1 MKKLKLYIGMLVGL
15 LATMLTACTSDLSE
29 ETVPSNSKG
38 EMTLSF
44 KVSTPDY
51 KIGTRSE
58 GYNNEGFGSSDVQI
72 FCFDANGYFLGMGQ
86 DLKVD
91 ATSKEDIGEGTVNT
105 DNKNISV
112 KMPNAT
118 ARLHIIANA
127 NINTAKA
134 ANEWIGLH
142 ENKLITTFE
151 SMATEDQPLKT
162 KYWGYCKGSTTADM
176 KAKLTNSSNVIHLI
190 RDCAK
195 ITADWETATN
205 IQSVE
210 ISIGEGM
217 KYATIAAFDRN
228 KLEFPNT
235 TDAKDH
241 WEWNITDITLP
252 KSEDRYKGSA
262 GQMRTVQYCFEDENS
277 SKNPVSCILK
287 VTFKDKDNTV
297 KWYKVY
303 LQNEDQ
309 QFYKIKRNYTYAIH
323 IKKLNPMLGYTGYED
338 ALNGYAANNPWITVD
353 DIIQEISDGTYTM
366 NIVNGTYQML
376 TQESANS
383 EQVIDF
389 EYTGKDSQTAAD
401 FDVSWTENKNFTKLE
416 GGKLPVPTVRYDAA
430 TGKGTITYKIGDIS
444 AGECKTA
451 TIMLVDKKHGLTRN
465 IHLYSISNVDFKFPT
480 EITMGKKVTS
490 EAQLTFTIPSYY
502 PKELLPIE
510 IEIASNDVN
519 PIGSDVKVASTEEVD
534 GGAGWNC
541 WFVTKYENPSVI
553 GNTQTITMKN
563 VRAVTGTEGTFYIKA
578 KHYNSNKHWT
588 VTINYQNQN

>member
-1 MKKLKLYIGMLVGL
+1 MKKLKLYIGMMVGL

-58 GYNNEGFGSSDVQI
+58 GYNNEGFESSDVQI

-86 DLKVD
+86 DRKVD
-91 ATSKEDIGEGTVNT
+91 ATSKEEIGKGAANT
-105 DNKNISV
+105 NNKNISV

-127 NINTAKA
+127 NINTEKA

-151 SMATEDQPLKT
+151 SKATEDQALKT

-190 RDCAK
+190 RDRAK
-195 ITADWETATN
+195 ITADWDNTTN

-228 KLEFPNT
+228 NLEFPNT
-235 TDAKDH
+235 TDAKD

-252 KSEDRYKGSA
+252 KSEERYKGSA
-262 GQMRTVQYCFEDENS
+262 GQMGTVQYCFEDENS

-287 VTFKDKDNTV
+287 VTFNDKTE

-303 LQNEDQ
+303 LQDKYQ

-323 IKKLNPMLGYTGYED
+323 IQKLNPKLGYIGYDD
-338 ALNGYAANNPWITVD
+338 ALNGYAANNPWIQVEQ
-353 DIIQEISDGTYTM
+353 IVPKISYGTYTLE
-366 NIVNGTYQML
+366 IPNGTNVML
-376 TQESANS
+376 NEGAAESQEIAFNYKGGDLNKANRFDVNWVTNN
-383 EQVIDF
+383 ELGKKELTVTTYDNG
-389 EYTGKDSQTAAD
+389 TGKIVFTR
-401 FDVSWTENKNFTKLE
+401 DV
-416 GGKLPVPTVRYDAA
+416 
-430 TGKGTITYKIGDIS
+430 ITDQLKSGEIRILDKVSGMSRIIKI
-444 AGECKTA
+444 
-451 TIMLVDKKHGLTRN
+451 
-465 IHLYSISNVDFKFPT
+465 YSIKKFDFGFT
-480 EITMGKKVTS
+480 FSGMSGMKKNNTGT
-490 EAQLTFTIPSYY
+490 LTYTIPSNY
-502 PKELLPIE
+502 PSALLPVE
-510 IEIASNDVN
+510 IRIASNTINPEDCDVEV
-519 PIGSDVKVASTEEVD
+519 GSTEEITE
-534 GGAGWNC
+534 GKNWNC
-541 WFVTKYENPSVI
+541 WFLKKFDSAAALGVK
-553 GNTQTITMKN
+553 QTITLKN
-563 VRAVTGTEGTFYIKA
+563 IRDNNRGDVGSFYVKA
-578 KHYNSNKHWT
+578 KYGGGLQKFE
-588 VTINYQNQN
+588 IPYQ

>member
-58 GYNNEGFGSSDVQI
+58 GEGFESSDVQI

-86 DLKVD
+86 DLKVE

-105 DNKNISV
+105 NNKNISV

-127 NINTAKA
+127 NINTEKA
-134 ANEWIGLH
+134 AKEWIGLH

-151 SMATEDQPLKT
+151 SKADENQALKT
-162 KYWGYCKGSTTADM
+162 KYWGYCSGSTTAEM

-190 RDCAK
+190 RDRAK
-195 ITADWETATN
+195 ITADWDNTTD
-205 IQSVE
+205 IKSVE

-217 KYATIAAFDRN
+217 KYATIAAFDRYN
-228 KLEFPNT
+228 LEFPNT
-235 TDAKDH
+235 TAAKD

-252 KSEDRYKGSA
+252 KLEDRYKGSA
-262 GQMRTVQYCFEDENS
+262 GQMGTVQYCFEDENS

-303 LQNEDQ
+303 LQDKDQ

-323 IKKLNPMLGYTGYED
+323 IQKLNQKLGYTGYDD
-338 ALNGYAANNPWITVD
+338 ALNGYAANNPWIQVEQ
-353 DIIQEISDGTYTM
+353 IVPKISDGTYTLE
-366 NIVNGTYQML
+366 IPNGTNVML
-376 TQESANS
+376 NEGAAENQEIAFNYAGGDLN
-383 EQVIDF
+383 Q
-389 EYTGKDSQTAAD
+389 KKR
-401 FDVSWTENKNFTKLE
+401 FDVNWVTNNEL
-416 GGKLPVPTVRYDAA
+416 GKKDL
-430 TGKGTITYKIGDIS
+430 TITYAGTDAGGKGKIGFTRDVITDQLKS
-444 AGECKTA
+444 GE
-451 TIMLVDKKHGLTRN
+451 IRILDKVSGMSRIIK
-465 IHLYSISNVDFKFPT
+465 IYSITKFDFGFEFSGMSGNNKDN
-480 EITMGKKVTS
+480 MGT
-490 EAQLTFTIPSYY
+490 LTYTIPSNY
-502 PKELLPIE
+502 PSALLPVE
-510 IEIASNDVN
+510 IRIASNTINPEDCDVEV
-519 PIGSDVKVASTEEVD
+519 GSTEEITEGQD
-534 GGAGWNC
+534 WNC
-541 WFVTKYENPSVI
+541 WFLKKFDSAAALGVK
-553 GNTQTITMKN
+553 QTITLKN
-563 VRAVTGTEGTFYIKA
+563 IRDNNSGGSFYVKA
-578 KHYNSNKHWT
+578 KYGGDLQKFE
-588 VTINYQNQN
+588 IKY

>member
-1 MKKLKLYIGMLVGL
+1 MKKLKLYIGMMVGL

-72 FCFDANGYFLGMGQ
+72 FCFDANGYFLGMGR
-86 DLKVD
+86 DLKVV
-91 ATSKEDIGEGTVNT
+91 ATSKEEIGDGAANT
-105 DNKNISV
+105 NNKNISV

-127 NINTAKA
+127 NIVTEKA

-176 KAKLTNSSNVIHLI
+176 KKMLTNNVIHLI
-190 RDCAK
+190 RDRAK
-195 ITADWETATN
+195 ITADWETTTD
-205 IQSVE
+205 IKSVE

-217 KYATIAAFDRN
+217 LYATIAAFDRN

-235 TDAKDH
+235 TAAKN
-241 WEWNITDITLP
+241 WKWNINDITLP
-252 KSEDRYKGSA
+252 KSEKRYKGPE
-262 GQMRTVQYCFEDENS
+262 GQMGTVQYCFEDENS

-303 LQNEDQ
+303 LQDKDQ

-323 IKKLNPMLGYTGYED
+323 IKKLIQNLGYTGYDD
-338 ALNGYAANNPWITVD
+338 ALNGYAANNPWIQVEQ
-353 DIIQEISDGTYTM
+353 IVPKISDGTYTLE
-366 NIVNGTYQML
+366 IPNGTNVML
-376 TQESANS
+376 NEGAAEIQEIAFKYEGGNLNQANR
-383 EQVIDF
+383 
-389 EYTGKDSQTAAD
+389 
-401 FDVSWTENKNFTKLE
+401 FDVNWVTNNDL
-416 GGKLPVPTVRYDAA
+416 GKKELTIKYADDK
-430 TGKGTITYKIGDIS
+430 GKGKGKIVFTRDVITNQLKSGEIRILDKVSGMSRIIKI
-444 AGECKTA
+444 
-451 TIMLVDKKHGLTRN
+451 
-465 IHLYSISNVDFKFPT
+465 YSITKFNFDFKFSG
-480 EITMGKKVTS
+480 MSGSKKNNTGT
-490 EAQLTFTIPSYY
+490 LTYTIPKNY
-502 PKELLPIE
+502 PSELLPVE
-510 IEIASNDVN
+510 IRIASNTINPEDCDVEV
-519 PIGSDVKVASTEEVD
+519 GSTEEITEGKD
-534 GGAGWNC
+534 WNC
-541 WFVTKYENPSVI
+541 WFLKKFDSAAALGVK
-553 GNTQTITMKN
+553 QTITLKN
-563 VRAVTGTEGTFYIKA
+563 IRDNNPDDVGSFYVKA
-578 KHYNSNKHWT
+578 KYGGGLQPFP
-588 VTINYQNQN
+588 VTYKQIKN

>member
-58 GYNNEGFGSSDVQI
+58 GEGFESSDVKI

-91 ATSKEDIGEGTVNT
+91 ATSKEEIGKGAANT
-105 DNKNISV
+105 NNKNISV

-127 NINTAKA
+127 NINTEKA

-151 SMATEDQPLKT
+151 SMATEDQALKT

-190 RDCAK
+190 RDRAK

-235 TDAKDH
+235 TDAKD

-262 GQMRTVQYCFEDENS
+262 GQMGTVQYCFEDENS

-287 VTFKDKDNTV
+287 VTFNDNTE

-303 LQNEDQ
+303 LQDKYQ

-323 IKKLNPMLGYTGYED
+323 IQKLNPKLGYTGYDD
-338 ALNGYAANNPWITVD
+338 ALNGYAANNPWMQVEQIVPK
-353 DIIQEISDGTYTM
+353 ISYGTYTLE
-366 NIVNGTYQML
+366 IPNGTNVML
-376 TQESANS
+376 NEGAAESQEIAFNY
-383 EQVIDF
+383 EGGDLNQ
-389 EYTGKDSQTAAD
+389 AD
-401 FDVSWTENKNFTKLE
+401 RFDVNWVTNNDLGNKEL
-416 GGKLPVPTVRYDAA
+416 
-430 TGKGTITYKIGDIS
+430 TITYDNGTGKIGFTRGDITDQLKS
-444 AGECKTA
+444 GE
-451 TIMLVDKKHGLTRN
+451 IRILDKVSGMSRIIK
-465 IHLYSISNVDFKFPT
+465 IYSITKFNFGFT
-480 EITMGKKVTS
+480 FSGMLGRYKKDDTGT
-490 EAQLTFTIPSYY
+490 LTYTIPSNY
-502 PKELLPIE
+502 PSELLPVE
-510 IEIASNDVN
+510 IRIASNTINPEDCDVEV
-519 PIGSDVKVASTEEVD
+519 GSTEEIYNKFQEGMD
-534 GGAGWNC
+534 WNC
-541 WFVTKYENPSVI
+541 WFLKKF
-553 GNTQTITMKN
+553 NTTADLGVEKTITLKN
-563 VRAVTGTEGTFYIKA
+563 IRGNKSGDKGSFYVKA
-578 KHYNSNKHWT
+578 KYGGGLQPF
-588 VTINYQNQN
+588 TITY

>member
-58 GYNNEGFGSSDVQI
+58 GEEFGSSDVQI

-86 DLKVD
+86 VLTVE
-91 ATSKEDIGEGTVNT
+91 ATSNEEIGDGAANT
-105 DNKNISV
+105 DKKKISV

-127 NINTAKA
+127 NINTEKA

-151 SMATEDQPLKT
+151 SKADENQALKT
-162 KYWGYCKGSTTADM
+162 KYWGYCSGSTTAEM

-190 RDCAK
+190 RDRAK
-195 ITADWETATN
+195 ITADWETTTD
-205 IQSVE
+205 IKSVE

-217 KYATIAAFDRN
+217 LYATIAAFDRN

-235 TDAKDH
+235 TDAKD

-252 KSEDRYKGSA
+252 KSEERYKGSA
-262 GQMRTVQYCFEDENS
+262 GQMGTVQYCFEDENS

-287 VTFKDKDNTV
+287 VTFNDNTE

-303 LQNEDQ
+303 LQDKDQ

-323 IKKLNPMLGYTGYED
+323 IKKLNQKLGYTGYDD
-338 ALNGYAANNPWITVD
+338 ALNGYAANNPWIQVEQ
-353 DIIQEISDGTYTM
+353 IVPKISDGTYTLE
-366 NIVNGTYQML
+366 IPNGTNVML
-376 TQESANS
+376 NEGAA
-383 EQVIDF
+383 
-389 EYTGKDSQTAAD
+389 DSQEIAFNYKGGDLNKANR
-401 FDVSWTENKNFTKLE
+401 FDVNWVTNNDLGKKKL
-416 GGKLPVPTVRYDAA
+416 
-430 TGKGTITYKIGDIS
+430 TITYDNGTGKIGFTRGDITDQLKS
-444 AGECKTA
+444 GE
-451 TIMLVDKKHGLTRN
+451 IRILDKVSGMSRIIK
-465 IHLYSISNVDFKFPT
+465 IYSITKFNFGFT
-480 EITMGKKVTS
+480 FSGYMSGRYKDNTGT
-490 EAQLTFTIPSYY
+490 LTYTIPKNY
-502 PKELLPIE
+502 PSELLPVE
-510 IEIASNDVN
+510 IRIASNTINPEDCDVEV
-519 PIGSDVKVASTEEVD
+519 GSTEEITE
-534 GGAGWNC
+534 GKNWNC
-541 WFVTKYENPSVI
+541 WFLKKFDSAANLGEK
-553 GNTQTITMKN
+553 QTITLKN
-563 VRAVTGTEGTFYIKA
+563 IRDNNRGDVGSFYVKA
-578 KHYNSNKHWT
+578 KYGGGLQKFE
-588 VTINYQNQN
+588 IPYQ

>member
-86 DLKVD
+86 DLTVE
-91 ATSKEDIGEGTVNT
+91 ATSKEEIGVGAANT
-105 DNKNISV
+105 NNKKISV

-127 NINTAKA
+127 NINTEKA

-151 SMATEDQPLKT
+151 SKADENQALKT
-162 KYWGYCKGSTTADM
+162 KYWGYCSGFTTAEM

-190 RDCAK
+190 RDRAK
-195 ITADWETATN
+195 ITADWENTTN

-217 KYATIAAFDRN
+217 KYATIAAFDRY

-235 TDAKDH
+235 TAAKD

-252 KSEDRYKGSA
+252 KSEDRYNGSA
-262 GQMRTVQYCFEDENS
+262 GQMGTVQYCFEDENS

-287 VTFKDKDNTV
+287 VTFNDKTE

-303 LQNEDQ
+303 LQDKDQ

-323 IKKLNPMLGYTGYED
+323 IQKLNPKLGYTGYDD
-338 ALNGYAANNPWITVD
+338 ALNGYAANNPWIQVEQ
-353 DIIQEISDGTYTM
+353 IVPKISDGTYTLE
-366 NIVNGTYQML
+366 IPNGTNVML
-376 TQESANS
+376 NEGAAERQE
-383 EQVIDF
+383 IDF
-389 EYTGKDSQTAAD
+389 NYAGGDLHQANRFDVNWVTNNELGKKEKPTINYGNGTGKIVFTR
-401 FDVSWTENKNFTKLE
+401 DV
-416 GGKLPVPTVRYDAA
+416 
-430 TGKGTITYKIGDIS
+430 ITNQLKSGEIRILDKVSGMSRIIKI
-444 AGECKTA
+444 
-451 TIMLVDKKHGLTRN
+451 
-465 IHLYSISNVDFKFPT
+465 YSITKFNFGF
-480 EITMGKKVTS
+480 EFSGMSGKDKDNTGT
-490 EAQLTFTIPSYY
+490 LTYTIPSNY
-502 PKELLPIE
+502 PSELLPVE
-510 IEIASNDVN
+510 IRIASNTINPEDCDVEV
-519 PIGSDVKVASTEEVD
+519 GSTEEIYKEFKE
-534 GGAGWNC
+534 GENWNC
-541 WFVTKYENPSVI
+541 WFLKKFDSAAALGVK
-553 GNTQTITMKN
+553 QTITLKN
-563 VRAVTGTEGTFYIKA
+563 IRDNTSGAKGSFYVKA
-578 KHYNSNKHWT
+578 KYGGGLQKFEIT
-588 VTINYQNQN
+588 Y

>member
-58 GYNNEGFGSSDVQI
+58 GEGFESSDVQI

-86 DLKVD
+86 DLTVE
-91 ATSKEDIGEGTVNT
+91 ATSKENIGEGKDNT
-105 DNKNISV
+105 NNKKISV

-127 NINTAKA
+127 NIKPEKA

-151 SMATEDQPLKT
+151 SMAPEDQALKT
-162 KYWGYCKGSTTADM
+162 KYWGYCSGSTTADM
-176 KAKLTNSSNVIHLI
+176 KEMLTNSSNVIHLI
-190 RDCAK
+190 RDRAK
-195 ITADWETATN
+195 ITANWETATD
-205 IQSVE
+205 IESVE

-228 KLEFPNT
+228 NLVFPNT
-235 TDAKDH
+235 TAAQN

-262 GQMRTVQYCFEDENS
+262 GQMGRVQYCFEDENS

-287 VTFKDKDNTV
+287 VTFNDKTE

-303 LQNEDQ
+303 LQDKDQ

-323 IKKLNPMLGYTGYED
+323 IQKLNQKLGYTGYED
-338 ALNGYAANNPWITVD
+338 ALNGYAANNPWIQVEQ
-353 DIIQEISDGTYTM
+353 IVPKISDGTYTLE
-366 NIVNGTYQML
+366 IPNGTNVML
-376 TQESANS
+376 NEGAAESQEIAFNYEGGILNQANR
-383 EQVIDF
+383 
-389 EYTGKDSQTAAD
+389 
-401 FDVSWTENKNFTKLE
+401 FDVNWVTNNEL
-416 GGKLPVPTVRYDAA
+416 GKKDL
-430 TGKGTITYKIGDIS
+430 TITYADGKGKIGFTRDVITDQLKS
-444 AGECKTA
+444 GE
-451 TIMLVDKKHGLTRN
+451 IRILDKVSGMSRIIK
-465 IHLYSISNVDFKFPT
+465 IYSITKFDFGFTFSGYMSGRYKDNT
-480 EITMGKKVTS
+480 GT
-490 EAQLTFTIPSYY
+490 LTYTIPSNY
-502 PKELLPIE
+502 PSALLPVE
-510 IEIASNDVN
+510 IRIASNTINPEDCDVEV
-519 PIGSDVKVASTEEVD
+519 GSTEEID
-534 GGAGWNC
+534 KEFQEGKDWNC
-541 WFVTKYENPSVI
+541 WFLKKF
-553 GNTQTITMKN
+553 NTTADLGVEKTITLKN
-563 VRAVTGTEGTFYIKA
+563 IRNNNRYDVGSFYVKA
-578 KHYNSNKHWT
+578 KYGGGLQKFK
-588 VTINYQNQN
+588 IKY

>member
-86 DLKVD
+86 VLTVE
-91 ATSKEDIGEGTVNT
+91 ATSNEEIGDGAANT
-105 DNKNISV
+105 DKKKISV

-127 NINTAKA
+127 KITTEKA

-162 KYWGYCKGSTTADM
+162 KYWGYCKGSTTANM

-190 RDCAK
+190 RDRAK
-195 ITADWETATN
+195 ITADWDNTTD
-205 IQSVE
+205 IQRVE

-217 KYATIAAFDRN
+217 KYATIAAFDRYN
-228 KLEFPNT
+228 LEFPNT
-235 TDAKDH
+235 TAAKD
-241 WEWNITDITLP
+241 WKWNITDITLP
-252 KSEDRYKGSA
+252 KLEDRYKGSA
-262 GQMRTVQYCFEDENS
+262 GQMGTVQYCFEDENS

-287 VTFKDKDNTV
+287 VTFNDNTE

-303 LQNEDQ
+303 LQDKDQ

-323 IKKLNPMLGYTGYED
+323 IQKLNPKLGYTGYDD
-338 ALNGYAANNPWITVD
+338 ALNGYAANNPWIQVEQ
-353 DIIQEISDGTYTM
+353 IVPKISDGTYTLE
-366 NIVNGTYQML
+366 IPNGTNVML
-376 TQESANS
+376 NEGAAESQEIAFNYEGGILNQANR
-383 EQVIDF
+383 
-389 EYTGKDSQTAAD
+389 
-401 FDVSWTENKNFTKLE
+401 FDVNWVTNNEL
-416 GGKLPVPTVRYDAA
+416 GKKDL
-430 TGKGTITYKIGDIS
+430 TITYADGKGKIGFTRDVITDQLKS
-444 AGECKTA
+444 GE
-451 TIMLVDKKHGLTRN
+451 IRILDKVSGMSRIIK
-465 IHLYSISNVDFKFPT
+465 IYSIKKFNFGFEFSGMSGNNKDNT
-480 EITMGKKVTS
+480 GT
-490 EAQLTFTIPSYY
+490 LTYTIPSNY
-502 PKELLPIE
+502 PSALLPVE
-510 IEIASNDVN
+510 IRIASNTINPEDCDVEV
-519 PIGSDVKVASTEEVD
+519 GSTEEITE
-534 GGAGWNC
+534 GQNWNC
-541 WFVTKYENPSVI
+541 WFLKKFDSAAALGVK
-553 GNTQTITMKN
+553 QTITLKN
-563 VRAVTGTEGTFYIKA
+563 IRDNNRDDVGSFYVKA
-578 KHYNSNKHWT
+578 KYGGGLQKFE
-588 VTINYQNQN
+588 IPYQ

>member
-1 MKKLKLYIGMLVGL
+1 MKKLKLYIGMMVGL

-86 DLKVD
+86 DLTVE
-91 ATSKEDIGEGTVNT
+91 ATSKEEIGEGAANT
-105 DNKNISV
+105 NNKNISV

-127 NINTAKA
+127 KINTEA

-151 SMATEDQPLKT
+151 SKADENQALKT

-176 KAKLTNSSNVIHLI
+176 KAKLTNNVIHLI
-190 RDCAK
+190 RDRAK
-195 ITADWETATN
+195 ITADWDNTTN

-217 KYATIAAFDRN
+217 KYATIAAFNRTN
-228 KLEFPNT
+228 LEFPNT
-235 TDAKDH
+235 TAAQE
-241 WEWNITDITLP
+241 WEWKIDDITLP
-252 KSEDRYKGSA
+252 KSEDRYKGSE
-262 GQMRTVQYCFEDENS
+262 GQMGTVQYCFEDENS

-287 VTFKDKDNTV
+287 VTFNDKDNTV

-323 IKKLNPMLGYTGYED
+323 IKKLNPMLGYPGYDD
-338 ALNGYAANNPWITVD
+338 ALNGYAANNPWIQVEQ
-353 DIIQEISDGTYTM
+353 IVPKISDGTYTLE
-366 NIVNGTYQML
+366 IPNGTNVML
-376 TQESANS
+376 NEGAAGSQEIAFNYEGGILNQANR
-383 EQVIDF
+383 
-389 EYTGKDSQTAAD
+389 
-401 FDVSWTENKNFTKLE
+401 FDVNWVTNNEL
-416 GGKLPVPTVRYDAA
+416 GKKDL
-430 TGKGTITYKIGDIS
+430 TITYADGKGKIGFTRDVITDQLKS
-444 AGECKTA
+444 GE
-451 TIMLVDKKHGLTRN
+451 IRILDKVSGMSRIIK
-465 IHLYSISNVDFKFPT
+465 IYSITKFNFGFKF
-480 EITMGKKVTS
+480 EGMSGMKKIIRV
-490 EAQLTFTIPSYY
+490 
-502 PKELLPIE
+502 LLPIR
-510 IEIASNDVN
+510 
-519 PIGSDVKVASTEEVD
+519 
-534 GGAGWNC
+534 
-541 WFVTKYENPSVI
+541 FHR
-553 GNTQTITMKN
+553 TILLS
-563 VRAVTGTEGTFYIKA
+563 FC
-578 KHYNSNKHWT
+578 
-588 VTINYQNQN
+588 Q

>member
-58 GYNNEGFGSSDVQI
+58 GEGFGSSDVQI

-86 DLKVD
+86 DLTVE

-105 DNKNISV
+105 TNKTISV

-127 NINTAKA
+127 NINTEKA

-151 SMATEDQPLKT
+151 SMATEDQALKT

-176 KAKLTNSSNVIHLI
+176 KEMLTNSSNVIHLI

-195 ITADWETATN
+195 ITADWENTTN
-205 IQSVE
+205 IKSVE

-228 KLEFPNT
+228 NLVFQNT
-235 TDAKDH
+235 TAAKD
-241 WEWNITDITLP
+241 WEWNINDITLP
-252 KSEDRYKGSA
+252 KSEERYKGSED
-262 GQMRTVQYCFEDENS
+262 QMGFVQYCFEDENS

-287 VTFKDKDNTV
+287 VTFNDNTE

-303 LQNEDQ
+303 LQDKDQ

-323 IKKLNPMLGYTGYED
+323 IQKLNQKLGYTGYDD
-338 ALNGYAANNPWITVD
+338 ALNGYAANNPWMQVEQIVPK
-353 DIIQEISDGTYTM
+353 ISYGTYTLE
-366 NIVNGTYQML
+366 IPNGTNVML
-376 TQESANS
+376 NEGAAESQEIAFNY
-383 EQVIDF
+383 EGGDLNQ
-389 EYTGKDSQTAAD
+389 AD
-401 FDVSWTENKNFTKLE
+401 RFDVNWVTNNDLGNKEL
-416 GGKLPVPTVRYDAA
+416 
-430 TGKGTITYKIGDIS
+430 TITYANGTGKIGFTRGDITDQLKS
-444 AGECKTA
+444 GE
-451 TIMLVDKKHGLTRN
+451 IRILDKVSGMSRIIK
-465 IHLYSISNVDFKFPT
+465 IYSIKKFNFGFT
-480 EITMGKKVTS
+480 FSGMSGSKKNNTGT
-490 EAQLTFTIPSYY
+490 LTYTIPSNY
-502 PKELLPIE
+502 PSELLPVE
-510 IEIASNDVN
+510 IRIASNTINPEDCDVEV
-519 PIGSDVKVASTEEVD
+519 GSTEEITE
-534 GGAGWNC
+534 GQNWNC
-541 WFVTKYENPSVI
+541 WFLKKFDSAAALGVK
-553 GNTQTITMKN
+553 QTITLKN
-563 VRAVTGTEGTFYIKA
+563 IRDNTSGAKGSFYVKA
-578 KHYNSNKHWT
+578 KYGGGLQPFAFTYK
-588 VTINYQNQN
+588 

>member
-86 DLKVD
+86 DLTVD
-91 ATSKEDIGEGTVNT
+91 ATSKEEIGEGAANT
-105 DNKNISV
+105 NNKKISV

-127 NINTAKA
+127 NINTEKA

-151 SMATEDQPLKT
+151 SMATEDQALKT

-190 RDCAK
+190 RDRAK

-235 TDAKDH
+235 TDAKDY

-262 GQMRTVQYCFEDENS
+262 GQMGRVQYCFEDENS

-287 VTFKDKDNTV
+287 VTFNDNTE

-303 LQNEDQ
+303 LQDKYQ

-323 IKKLNPMLGYTGYED
+323 IQKLNPKLGYPGYED
-338 ALNGYAANNPWITVD
+338 ALNGYAANNPWIQVEQ
-353 DIIQEISDGTYTM
+353 IVPKISDGTYTLE
-366 NIVNGTYQML
+366 IPNGTNVML
-376 TQESANS
+376 NEGAAESQEIAFNY
-383 EQVIDF
+383 EGGDLNQ
-389 EYTGKDSQTAAD
+389 AD
-401 FDVSWTENKNFTKLE
+401 RFDVNWVTNNDLGNKEL
-416 GGKLPVPTVRYDAA
+416 
-430 TGKGTITYKIGDIS
+430 TITYDNGTGKIGFTRGDITDQLKS
-444 AGECKTA
+444 GE
-451 TIMLVDKKHGLTRN
+451 IRILDKVSGMSRIIK
-465 IHLYSISNVDFKFPT
+465 IYSIKKFDFGFT
-480 EITMGKKVTS
+480 FSGMSGISGT
-490 EAQLTFTIPSYY
+490 LTYTIPKNY
-502 PKELLPIE
+502 PSALLPVE
-510 IEIASNDVN
+510 IRIASNTINPEDCDVEV
-519 PIGSDVKVASTEEVD
+519 GSTEEIYKEFQEGKD
-534 GGAGWNC
+534 WNC
-541 WFVTKYENPSVI
+541 WFLKKFDSAEALGVE
-553 GNTQTITMKN
+553 QTIILKN
-563 VRAVTGTEGTFYIKA
+563 IRKNNSGDKGIFYVKA
-578 KHYNSNKHWT
+578 KYGGDLQKFEIT
-588 VTINYQNQN
+588 Y

>member
-58 GYNNEGFGSSDVQI
+58 GEGFESSDVKI

-91 ATSKEDIGEGTVNT
+91 ATSKEEIGKGAANT
-105 DNKNISV
+105 NNKNISV

-127 NINTAKA
+127 NINTEKA

-151 SMATEDQPLKT
+151 SMATEDQALKT

-190 RDCAK
+190 RDRAK

-205 IQSVE
+205 IQNVE

-235 TDAKDH
+235 TDAKD

-262 GQMRTVQYCFEDENS
+262 GQMGTVQYCFEDENS

-287 VTFKDKDNTV
+287 VTFNDNTE

-303 LQNEDQ
+303 LQDKYQ

-323 IKKLNPMLGYTGYED
+323 IQKLNPKLGYTGYDD
-338 ALNGYAANNPWITVD
+338 ALNGYAANNPWMQVEQIVPK
-353 DIIQEISDGTYTM
+353 ISYGTYTLE
-366 NIVNGTYQML
+366 IPNGTNVML
-376 TQESANS
+376 NEGAAESQEIAFNY
-383 EQVIDF
+383 EGGDLNQ
-389 EYTGKDSQTAAD
+389 AD
-401 FDVSWTENKNFTKLE
+401 RFDVNWVTNNDLGNKEL
-416 GGKLPVPTVRYDAA
+416 
-430 TGKGTITYKIGDIS
+430 TITYDNGTGKIGFTRGDITDQLKS
-444 AGECKTA
+444 GE
-451 TIMLVDKKHGLTRN
+451 IRILDKVSGMSRIIK
-465 IHLYSISNVDFKFPT
+465 IYSIKKFDFGFTFSGMSGEDKDNT
-480 EITMGKKVTS
+480 GT
-490 EAQLTFTIPSYY
+490 LTYTIPSNY
-502 PKELLPIE
+502 PSALLPVE
-510 IEIASNDVN
+510 IRIASNTINPEDCDVEV
-519 PIGSDVKVASTEEVD
+519 GSTEEID
-534 GGAGWNC
+534 KEFKEGKDWNC
-541 WFVTKYENPSVI
+541 WFLKKFDSAEALGVE
-553 GNTQTITMKN
+553 QTIILKN
-563 VRAVTGTEGTFYIKA
+563 IRKNNSGDVGSFYVKA
-578 KHYNSNKHWT
+578 KYGGGLQKFEIT
-588 VTINYQNQN
+588 Y

>member
-1 MKKLKLYIGMLVGL
+1 MKKLKLYIGMMVGL

-86 DLKVD
+86 DLTVE
-91 ATSKEDIGEGTVNT
+91 ATSKEEIGDGAANT
-105 DNKNISV
+105 NNKNISV

-127 NINTAKA
+127 NINPEKA

-176 KAKLTNSSNVIHLI
+176 KEMLTNNSNVIHLI

-235 TDAKDH
+235 TATEDWK
-241 WEWNITDITLP
+241 WNITDITLP

-262 GQMRTVQYCFEDENS
+262 GQMGTVQYCFEDENS

-323 IKKLNPMLGYTGYED
+323 IKKLNPKLGYTGYND
-338 ALNGYAANNPWITVD
+338 ALNGYAANNPWIQVEQ
-353 DIIQEISDGTYTM
+353 IVPKISDGTYTLE
-366 NIVNGTYQML
+366 IPNGTNVML
-376 TQESANS
+376 NEGAAENQEIAFNYAGGDLNKENRFDVNWVTNNDLGKKELTKTYANG
-383 EQVIDF
+383 
-389 EYTGKDSQTAAD
+389 TGKIGFTR
-401 FDVSWTENKNFTKLE
+401 DV
-416 GGKLPVPTVRYDAA
+416 
-430 TGKGTITYKIGDIS
+430 ITDQLKSGEIRILDKVSGMSRIIKI
-444 AGECKTA
+444 
-451 TIMLVDKKHGLTRN
+451 
-465 IHLYSISNVDFKFPT
+465 YSITKFNFGFT
-480 EITMGKKVTS
+480 FSGMSGMKKNNTGT
-490 EAQLTFTIPSYY
+490 LTYTIPSNY
-502 PKELLPIE
+502 PSELLPVE
-510 IEIASNDVN
+510 IRIASNTINPEDCDVEV
-519 PIGSDVKVASTEEVD
+519 GSTEEIYNEFQEGKD
-534 GGAGWNC
+534 WNC
-541 WFVTKYENPSVI
+541 WFLKKFDSAAALGVK
-553 GNTQTITMKN
+553 QTITLKN
-563 VRAVTGTEGTFYIKA
+563 IRDNTSDAKGSFYVKA
-578 KHYNSNKHWT
+578 KYGGGLQPFP
-588 VTINYQNQN
+588 VTYK

>member
-86 DLKVD
+86 DLTVE
-91 ATSKEDIGEGTVNT
+91 ATSKGEIGEGTVNT
-105 DNKNISV
+105 NNKKISV

-127 NINTAKA
+127 NINTEKA

-151 SMATEDQPLKT
+151 SKADENQALQT
-162 KYWGYCKGSTTADM
+162 KYWGYCSGYTTADM

-190 RDCAK
+190 RDRAK
-195 ITADWETATN
+195 ITADWESTTN
-205 IQSVE
+205 IKSVE

-217 KYATIAAFDRN
+217 LYATMAAFNRN
-228 KLEFPNT
+228 NLEFPNT
-235 TDAKDH
+235 TATKD
-241 WEWNITDITLP
+241 WQWNITDITLP
-252 KSEDRYKGSA
+252 KSEKRYKGA
-262 GQMRTVQYCFEDENS
+262 GQMGTVQYCFEDENS

-309 QFYKIKRNYTYAIH
+309 QFYKVKRNYTYAIH
-323 IKKLNPMLGYTGYED
+323 IQKLNPKLGYTGYDD
-338 ALNGYAANNPWITVD
+338 ALNGYAANNPWIQVEQ
-353 DIIQEISDGTYTM
+353 IVPKISDGIYTLE
-366 NIVNGTYQML
+366 IPNGTNVML
-376 TQESANS
+376 NEGAAENQEIAFNYEGGILNQANR
-383 EQVIDF
+383 
-389 EYTGKDSQTAAD
+389 
-401 FDVSWTENKNFTKLE
+401 FDVNWVTNNEL
-416 GGKLPVPTVRYDAA
+416 GKKDL
-430 TGKGTITYKIGDIS
+430 TITYANGSGKIGFTRGDITDQLKS
-444 AGECKTA
+444 GE
-451 TIMLVDKKHGLTRN
+451 IRILDKVSGMSRIIK
-465 IHLYSISNVDFKFPT
+465 IYSITKFDFGFEFSGMSGMYKDNT
-480 EITMGKKVTS
+480 GT
-490 EAQLTFTIPSYY
+490 LTYTIPSNY
-502 PKELLPIE
+502 PSALLPVE
-510 IEIASNDVN
+510 IRIASNTINPEDCDVEV
-519 PIGSDVKVASTEEVD
+519 GSTEEIYKKFQEGMD
-534 GGAGWNC
+534 WNC
-541 WFVTKYENPSVI
+541 WFLKKFDSAAALGVK
-553 GNTQTITMKN
+553 QTITLKN
-563 VRAVTGTEGTFYIKA
+563 IRDNTSGAKGSFYVKA
-578 KHYNSNKHWT
+578 KYGGGLNKFEIT
-588 VTINYQNQN
+588 Y

>member
-86 DLKVD
+86 DLTVE
-91 ATSKEDIGEGTVNT
+91 ATSKDEIGEGAANT
-105 DNKNISV
+105 NNKNISV

-127 NINTAKA
+127 NINTEKA

-190 RDCAK
+190 RDRAK
-195 ITADWETATN
+195 ITADWENTTN

-235 TDAKDH
+235 TAAKN

-252 KSEDRYKGSA
+252 KSEERYKGSA
-262 GQMRTVQYCFEDENS
+262 GQMGIVQYCFEDENS
-277 SKNPVSCILK
+277 SKDPVRCILK
-287 VTFKDKDNTV
+287 VTFKDNTV

-309 QFYKIKRNYTYAIH
+309 QFYKVKRNYTYAIH
-323 IKKLNPMLGYTGYED
+323 IKKLNQKLGYTGYDD
-338 ALNGYAANNPWITVD
+338 ALNGYAANNPWIQVEQ
-353 DIIQEISDGTYTM
+353 IVPKISDGIYTLE
-366 NIVNGTYQML
+366 IPNGTNVML
-376 TQESANS
+376 NEGAAENQEIAFNYAGGDLDKANR
-383 EQVIDF
+383 
-389 EYTGKDSQTAAD
+389 
-401 FDVSWTENKNFTKLE
+401 FDVNWVTNNDL
-416 GGKLPVPTVRYDAA
+416 GKKEL
-430 TGKGTITYKIGDIS
+430 TITYANGTGKIGFTRGDITDQLKS
-444 AGECKTA
+444 GE
-451 TIMLVDKKHGLTRN
+451 IRILDKVSGMSRIIK
-465 IHLYSISNVDFKFPT
+465 IYSI
-480 EITMGKKVTS
+480 TMFNFGFEFSGMSGKYKDNTGT
-490 EAQLTFTIPSYY
+490 LTYTIPKNY
-502 PKELLPIE
+502 PSELLPVE
-510 IEIASNDVN
+510 IRIASNTINPEDCDVEV
-519 PIGSDVKVASTEEVD
+519 GSTEEIYKKFQEGKD
-534 GGAGWNC
+534 WNC
-541 WFVTKYENPSVI
+541 WFLKKFDSAAAL
-553 GNTQTITMKN
+553 GAKQTIILKN
-563 VRAVTGTEGTFYIKA
+563 IRENNSGDKGSFYVKA
-578 KHYNSNKHWT
+578 KYGGDLQKFKIT
-588 VTINYQNQN
+588 F

>member
-58 GYNNEGFGSSDVQI
+58 GEGFESSDVKI

-86 DLKVD
+86 DLNVE

-105 DNKNISV
+105 KNKKISV

-127 NINTAKA
+127 NINTEKA

-151 SMATEDQPLKT
+151 SMATEDQALKT

-176 KAKLTNSSNVIHLI
+176 KEMLTNNSNVIHLI
-190 RDCAK
+190 RDRAK
-195 ITADWETATN
+195 ITADWENTTN

-235 TDAKDH
+235 TAAKD

-262 GQMRTVQYCFEDENS
+262 GQMGRVQYCFEDENS

-287 VTFKDKDNTV
+287 VTFNDNTE

-303 LQNEDQ
+303 LQDKDQ

-323 IKKLNPMLGYTGYED
+323 IQMLNPKLGYPDYDD
-338 ALNGYAANNPWITVD
+338 ALNGYAANNPWIQVEQ
-353 DIIQEISDGTYTM
+353 IVPKISDGTYTLE
-366 NIVNGTYQML
+366 IPNGTNVML
-376 TQESANS
+376 NEGAAESQEIAFNYAGGDLNQENRFDVNWVTNNDLGKKKLTKTYANG
-383 EQVIDF
+383 
-389 EYTGKDSQTAAD
+389 TGKIG
-401 FDVSWTENKNFTKLE
+401 FT
-416 GGKLPVPTVRYDAA
+416 R
-430 TGKGTITYKIGDIS
+430 GDITDQLKS
-444 AGECKTA
+444 GE
-451 TIMLVDKKHGLTRN
+451 IRILDKVSGMSRIIK
-465 IHLYSISNVDFKFPT
+465 IYSITKFNFGFT
-480 EITMGKKVTS
+480 FSGMSGMKKNNTGT
-490 EAQLTFTIPSYY
+490 LTYTIPSNY
-502 PKELLPIE
+502 PSELLPVE
-510 IEIASNDVN
+510 IRIASNTINPEDCDVEV
-519 PIGSDVKVASTEEVD
+519 GSTEEIYKKFQEGMD
-534 GGAGWNC
+534 WNC
-541 WFVTKYENPSVI
+541 WFLKKFDSAAALGVK
-553 GNTQTITMKN
+553 QTIILKN
-563 VRAVTGTEGTFYIKA
+563 IRDNNIKDKGSFYVKA
-578 KHYNSNKHWT
+578 KYGGGLQKFKIT
-588 VTINYQNQN
+588 Y

>member
-58 GYNNEGFGSSDVQI
+58 GEGFESSDMQI

-86 DLKVD
+86 DLTVE
-91 ATSKEDIGEGTVNT
+91 ATSKEEIDKDAANT
-105 DNKNISV
+105 NNKTISV

-127 NINTAKA
+127 NINPDKA
-134 ANEWIGLH
+134 AYEWIGLH

-151 SMATEDQPLKT
+151 SMATEDQALKT

-190 RDCAK
+190 RDRAK
-195 ITADWETATN
+195 ITADWETTTK

-235 TDAKDH
+235 TDAKG

-252 KSEDRYKGSA
+252 KSEERYKGSA
-262 GQMRTVQYCFEDENS
+262 GQMGTVQYCFEDENS

-303 LQNEDQ
+303 LQDKDQ

-323 IKKLNPMLGYTGYED
+323 IKELNQKLGYTGYDD
-338 ALNGYAANNPWITVD
+338 ALNGYAANNPWIQVEQ
-353 DIIQEISDGTYTM
+353 IVPKISDGTYTLE
-366 NIVNGTYQML
+366 IPNGTNVML
-376 TQESANS
+376 NEGAAERQE
-383 EQVIDF
+383 IDF
-389 EYTGKDSQTAAD
+389 NYKGGNLKQKNRFDVNWVTNNELGKKDLTITTYDDGTGKIVFTR
-401 FDVSWTENKNFTKLE
+401 DV
-416 GGKLPVPTVRYDAA
+416 
-430 TGKGTITYKIGDIS
+430 ITDQLKSGEIRILDKVSGMSRIIKI
-444 AGECKTA
+444 
-451 TIMLVDKKHGLTRN
+451 
-465 IHLYSISNVDFKFPT
+465 YSITKFNFGF
-480 EITMGKKVTS
+480 EFSGMLGRYKKDDTGT
-490 EAQLTFTIPSYY
+490 LTYTIPSNY
-502 PKELLPIE
+502 PSELLPVE
-510 IEIASNDVN
+510 IRIASNTINPEDCDVEV
-519 PIGSDVKVASTEEVD
+519 GSTEEIYNKFQEGMD
-534 GGAGWNC
+534 WNC
-541 WFVTKYENPSVI
+541 WFLKKFDSAANLGKNRQLLSRTSETIKVVTWVAS
-553 GNTQTITMKN
+553 T
-563 VRAVTGTEGTFYIKA
+563 
-578 KHYNSNKHWT
+578 
-588 VTINYQNQN
+588 

>member
-1 MKKLKLYIGMLVGL
+1 MKKLKLYIGMMVGL

-58 GYNNEGFGSSDVQI
+58 GYNNEGFRSSDVQI

-86 DLKVD
+86 DLTVE
-91 ATSKEDIGEGTVNT
+91 ATSKEDIGDGAANT
-105 DNKNISV
+105 DNKKISV

-127 NINTAKA
+127 NINTEKA

-151 SMATEDQPLKT
+151 SMATEDQALKT

-176 KAKLTNSSNVIHLI
+176 KAKLTKSSNVIHLI

-195 ITADWETATN
+195 ITANWETATK

-235 TDAKDH
+235 TDAKDY

-262 GQMRTVQYCFEDENS
+262 GQMGRVQYCFEDENS

-287 VTFKDKDNTV
+287 VTFNDNTE

-303 LQNEDQ
+303 LQDKDQ
-309 QFYKIKRNYTYAIH
+309 QFYKVKRNYTYAIH
-323 IKKLNPMLGYTGYED
+323 IKKLNPTLGYTGYDD
-338 ALNGYAANNPWITVD
+338 ALNGYAANNPWIQVEQ
-353 DIIQEISDGTYTM
+353 IVPKISDGTYTLE
-366 NIVNGTYQML
+366 IPNGTNVML
-376 TQESANS
+376 NEGAAESQE
-383 EQVIDF
+383 IDF
-389 EYTGKDSQTAAD
+389 NYEGGNLNQANR
-401 FDVSWTENKNFTKLE
+401 FDVNWVTNNELGNKDL
-416 GGKLPVPTVRYDAA
+416 
-430 TGKGTITYKIGDIS
+430 TITYANGSGKIGFTRGDITDQLKS
-444 AGECKTA
+444 GE
-451 TIMLVDKKHGLTRN
+451 IRILDKVSGMSRIIK
-465 IHLYSISNVDFKFPT
+465 IYSITKFDFGFEFSGMSGMYKDNT
-480 EITMGKKVTS
+480 GT
-490 EAQLTFTIPSYY
+490 LTYTIPSNY
-502 PKELLPIE
+502 PSALLPVE
-510 IEIASNDVN
+510 IRIASNTINPEDCDVEV
-519 PIGSDVKVASTEEVD
+519 GSTEEITE
-534 GGAGWNC
+534 GKNWNC
-541 WFVTKYENPSVI
+541 WFLKKFDSAAALGVK
-553 GNTQTITMKN
+553 QTITLKN
-563 VRAVTGTEGTFYIKA
+563 IRDNTSGAKGSFYVKA
-578 KHYNSNKHWT
+578 KYGGGLQKFDIT
-588 VTINYQNQN
+588 YE